1 VKSVRGLKTKPLF
14 FKANN
19 CSYLQKNKRNDDG
32 DDDKFHIILATVW
45 EEE

>member
-1 VKSVRGLKTKPLF
+1 VKSVRGLEIKPLF

-19 CSYLQKNKRNDDG
+19 CSYLQKYQGNDDG
-32 DDDKFHIILATVW
+32 DDKIRIILVTVW